1 MNPLLLVAALAAV
14 PVPRVVPAPHAGG
27 EFRAAAAPVPDGAT
41 RVVAF
46 RLRVVS
52 LHNELP
58 DGLTLRPGATP
69 VTDAQVR
76 TLLEAVQLDRR
87 GGVLQAP
94 TISAADGQTASVGI
108 GDTRTFTTGVEARV
122 VGGRVEVVPTTKAVE
137 VGTRLELTGRIAA
150 DGKSVA
156 ARVKYTDTRV
166 GDAVRGVALNLRH
179 VGDDGL
185 ERNGVVTL
193 AAPEVS
199 TATVEAAVRLPAG
212 GAVVIPGP
220 TRTEEVRE
228 EYGVPVL
235 SRIPYVSRLFTN
247 VGITRVPVR
256 TYLVLSAVVIEDEPA
271 LPVAPA
277 PRRVGR

>member
-14 PVPRVVPAPHAGG
+14 PLSAAPAPAPAARA
-27 EFRAAAAPVPDGAT
+27 EFTPAPADAT
-41 RVVAF
+41 RAVAF

-58 DGLTLRPGATP
+58 DGLTLRPGATG
-69 VTDAQVR
+69 VTEAQVR
-76 TLLEAVQLDRR
+76 TLLETAELDRR

-94 TISAADGQTASVGI
+94 TITAADGQTATVSI

-122 VGGRVEVVPTTKAVE
+122 QDGRVTVVPTTKEVE
-137 VGTRLELTGRIAA
+137 VGIRLELTGRIAA
-150 DGKSVA
+150 DGKAVA
-156 ARVKYTDTRV
+156 ARLKYTDTRV
-166 GDAVRGVALNLRH
+166 GDVVRGVALNLRH

-193 AAPEVS
+193 AAPEVN

-220 TRTEEVRE
+220 TQTQEVRE
-228 EYGVPVL
+228 EFGVPVL

-247 VGITRVPVR
+247 VGVTRVPVR
-256 TYLVLSAVVIEDEPA
+256 TYLVLSAVVIEEEPA

-277 PRRVGR
+277 PRPVGR